1 MIGEVDICGVF
12 LPGFLVS
19 LAVALALTA
28 LIRCALAVCGVYR
41 LIGRAPLFDLALA
54 VIVLGG
60 VAVAQG
66 RFPWP

>member
-1 MIGEVDICGVF
+1 MIGEVDVCGVF

-28 LIRCALAVCGVYR
+28 LIRRALALCGVYR

-60 VAVAQG
+60 LTAAQG
-66 RFPWP
+66 GFSWS